1 MKYLYYPGCS
11 LKSTAQ
17 EYDISTHAVLAEL
30 GVELVELDDWTCC
43 GASAAET
50 ASELLSFVLPARNL
64 ALAERASGGQ
74 QLVASCSA
82 CYVNLQK
89 VNAHIEQDSQLLD
102 RINEALSV
110 DGLEYKGTIQVR
122 HLLDVITNDIG
133 PEAIAAKAVIDRAQD
148 AAVRFVALAL
158 ADACN
163 ELLGGKGVHR
173 TALMSDR
180 GNCLLRPAP
189 HRK

>member
-1 MKYLYYPGCS
+1 MPFAGP
-11 LKSTAQ
+11 Q
-17 EYDISTHAVLAEL
+17 
-30 GVELVELDDWTCC
+30 G
-43 GASAAET
+43 
-50 ASELLSFVLPARNL
+50 
-64 ALAERASGGQ
+64 
-74 QLVASCSA
+74 
-82 CYVNLQK
+82 
-89 VNAHIEQDSQLLD
+89 
-102 RINEALSV
+102 NEA
-110 DGLEYKGTIQVR
+110 G
-122 HLLDVITNDIG
+122 
-133 PEAIAAKAVIDRAQD
+133 AAKAVIDRAQD